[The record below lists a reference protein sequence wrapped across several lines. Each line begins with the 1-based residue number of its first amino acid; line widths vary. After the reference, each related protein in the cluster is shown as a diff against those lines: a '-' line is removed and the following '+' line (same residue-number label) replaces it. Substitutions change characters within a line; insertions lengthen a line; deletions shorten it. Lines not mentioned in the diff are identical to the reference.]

1 MEYLPSYTDGLY
13 LAHHGILGQ
22 KWGVRRFQNP
32 DGTLTSAGKA
42 RTSTKSKKHKGL
54 SDAQKSAI
62 ASLAGVGIAMAVVSA
77 TSASS
82 DASEFDHYSK
92 ALTGSS
98 MDHTIKQVKN
108 VSDKYSEATKMI
120 RELEY
125 GMPASETSPL
135 RSTIHSNVW
144 QAKSNLSSAQ
154 RALTRMES
162 KKHLLKVSKKR
173 RDELEKARMRVSELK
188 NATDKLSSNA
198 DYLRKAMDDANSRY
212 RKYYNQQTYNSRNN
226 TGDSRSNSNFTNKK
240 VNTSKTKAKDRVDNI
255 KNSGKKIDYNAAKEA
270 ERAAKKR
277 VSDAQK
283 NGNLTADMV
292 NDLQEAIARRKVAQQ
307 QMEHGVWIINAS
319 DNYLMH
325 HGIKGMHWGVRRFET
340 AAGHLT
346 AEGKKRYAKYR
357 DDRRERKAAKKQA
370 RAEKID
376 KIKKTVTSEKF
387 VKGAAI
393 TAGILAAGYGATLLS
408 QGIRDQKDINKA
420 RELADSIISSDKQF
434 SKLGESGKSYVRQQL
449 MRENLNRMQIN
460 KQRQKA
466 ATKQKIS
473 DYAKAYAN
481 PLKSDARSA
490 VRAKDASGG
499 YSANKVGLVKNKK
512 DQFVKA
518 NKSMLYDTGLA
529 KSDPEAY
536 RRKKQQEAEKY
547 QKKAEK
553 QKRAQEQARKKQE
566 QERAERIR
574 KQEEKFKAEE
584 ERRHRMTIEQM
595 NAQANLLR
603 AQRGY

>member
-1 MEYLPSYTDGLY
+1 MEYLPSYTDDLY
-13 LAHHGILGQ
+13 LAHHGIKGMH
-22 KWGVRRFQNP
+22 WGVRRFQNP
-32 DGTLTSAGKA
+32 DGTLTSAGKV
-42 RTSTKSKKHKGL
+42 RTSTKSKKRKGL

-62 ASLAGVGIAMAVVSA
+62 ASLAGVGIAMAIVSA

-82 DASEFDHYSK
+82 DASEFDQYSK
-92 ALTGSS
+92 ALTGPS

-108 VSDKYSEATKMI
+108 VSDKYSEATKKI
-120 RELEY
+120 QELEY
-125 GMPASETSPL
+125 GIPASETNPL
-135 RSTIHSNVW
+135 RSTISSNVW

-162 KKHLLKVSKKR
+162 KKHLFKISKKK

-188 NATDKLSSNA
+188 NATDKLSDNA
-198 DYLRKAMDDANSRY
+198 EYLKKAMSDANSRY
-212 RKYYNQQTYNSRNN
+212 RKYYNQQSYSRTGN
-226 TGDSRSNSNFTNKK
+226 TSNSNFTSRKA
-240 VNTSKTKAKDRVDNI
+240 NTFKTKAKDRVDNI
-255 KNSGKKIDYNAAKEA
+255 KNSGKTIDYETAKKA

-277 VSDAQK
+277 VADAQK

-292 NDLQEAIARRKVAQQ
+292 NDLQEAIARRKVAEQ
-307 QMEHGVWIINAS
+307 QMEHGIWIINAS

-346 AEGKKRYAKYR
+346 TEGKKRYAKYR

-434 SKLGESGKSYVRQQL
+434 RKLNESGKDYVRQQL
-449 MRENLNRMQIN
+449 MKENLARMQVN

-490 VRAKDASGG
+490 VRTKDASGG
-499 YSANKVGLVKNKK
+499 YSVNKYGLVKNKK

-518 NKSMLYDTGLA
+518 NKSMLYDTALS

-553 QKRAQEQARKKQE
+553 QKRAEEQARKKQE

-584 ERRHRMTIEQM
+584 ERRHRMAIEQM